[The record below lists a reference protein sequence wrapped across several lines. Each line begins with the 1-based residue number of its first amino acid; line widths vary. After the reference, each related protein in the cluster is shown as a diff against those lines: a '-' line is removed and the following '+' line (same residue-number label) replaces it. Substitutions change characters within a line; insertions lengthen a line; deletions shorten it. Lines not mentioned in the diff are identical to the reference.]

1 MNQTLEAALHDLK
14 ALWRYR
20 WPAALAAWAVAIL
33 GWTVV
38 WLMPNVYEASAR
50 VYVDASSALRPL
62 LQGIAVDAPVDAQLN
77 YVKQQLLSR
86 PALEKVAR
94 ATDLDLKATTPED
107 KQAIVDGLTKGITI
121 QLAPIDKNNPDRLY
135 QITYQNSNRKTAIAV
150 VDTLIKTFV
159 ENSLGAN
166 REGSETAQ
174 RFLQDQIKDYEKR
187 LADAEGKLADF
198 KRKNVGLM
206 PGEQGDYFTRVQNEM
221 DAIKKAQ
228 AALSIAAN
236 KRDTLAHQLRGET
249 PFTPGGNG
257 VPGAAGV
264 TTDTGLRLKE
274 AQARLQEMQ
283 LKFTDRHPEIQQL
296 KETISQLEARQKLEI
311 AALQR
316 GDATA
321 AALTGMS
328 ANPVYQN
335 IQMQL
340 NQAEVE
346 VNALKGEITDRQTR
360 VAELTRLR
368 DQAPEIEAE
377 LARLNRD
384 YGVTK
389 ANYDALLERLE
400 RAKLTDQASATGTV
414 KFEVIDPPA
423 AKYEPVAPK
432 RALLSTG
439 VLVAALG
446 AGLALAFVLNQ
457 LNPVYSS
464 ARTLAQVT
472 GLPVLGSVSLT
483 WADAVRAT
491 VRREARVYAIAVG
504 VLLVVYGVALL
515 QGLNV
520 GPFGPSSG

>member
-1 MNQTLEAALHDLK
+1 
-14 ALWRYR
+14 
-20 WPAALAAWAVAIL
+20 
-33 GWTVV
+33 
-38 WLMPNVYEASAR
+38 
-50 VYVDASSALRPL
+50 
-62 LQGIAVDAPVDAQLN
+62 
-77 YVKQQLLSR
+77 
-86 PALEKVAR
+86 
-94 ATDLDLKATTPED
+94 
-107 KQAIVDGLTKGITI
+107 
-121 QLAPIDKNNPDRLY
+121 
-135 QITYQNSNRKTAIAV
+135 
-150 VDTLIKTFV
+150 
-159 ENSLGAN
+159 
-166 REGSETAQ
+166 
-174 RFLQDQIKDYEKR
+174 
-187 LADAEGKLADF
+187 
-198 KRKNVGLM
+198 
-206 PGEQGDYFTRVQNEM
+206 
-221 DAIKKAQ
+221 
-228 AALSIAAN
+228 
-236 KRDTLAHQLRGET
+236 
-249 PFTPGGNG
+249 
-257 VPGAAGV
+257 
-264 TTDTGLRLKE
+264 
-274 AQARLQEMQ
+274 
-283 LKFTDRHPEIQQL
+283 
-296 KETISQLEARQKLEI
+296 
-311 AALQR
+311 
-316 GDATA
+316 
-321 AALTGMS
+321 MS